1 MSESQDDIYNG
12 LLKKIEETE
21 RLIEECKKLSDI
33 SGKPKLQRKI
43 EAELKFLKR
52 LTKNRDKLKE
62 EHIRSSNI
70 YHLSAIVRCCA
81 EMQGVIKI
89 LETFSY
95 VIEEEGEMYELSL
108 TVDIVADYGKTWVKV
123 ATRNPFHLYQA
134 SVGHGKYGR
143 KSIVEQ
149 VEDMVDCAS
158 QNHHMFAAPKIIVRL
173 AAGVTKELKELLDEL
188 GVQVIGEIIS
198 PDCEE
203 NFNVMCNK
211 QIEFLDSLQNQL
223 TSLENIHLNI
233 NEDSEPSSSDTILI
247 DSNDESTFFNIQSIP
262 ANAALN
268 LDVSTFLAYVSN
280 MTNGHCHAKYKEK
293 LLMDLAEMERAHAV
307 KPVLDQ
313 LFQGRKLVCCETAH
327 RDFLE
332 ILSTVGGESEKQR
345 ASEMLNKVS
354 IVPDNPSPKA
364 VALEKTSKIKERSK
378 IVFGTGDSMKA
389 VTVSANLGFLRAAQ
403 SQGIKFVAFVHESRA
418 LTECKEL
425 KNTDSKC

>member
-1 MSESQDDIYNG
+1 MNESSEEIYNG
-12 LLKKIEETE
+12 LLAKIDETVK
-21 RLIEECKKLSDI
+21 LIEECRRLPDI
-33 SGKPKLQRKI
+33 SGKSKLQRKI

-52 LTKNRDKLKE
+52 LTKNRDKLKV

-70 YHLSAIVRCCA
+70 YHLSAIVRSCI
-81 EMQGVIKI
+81 EMQGVIKV

-95 VIEEEGEMYELSL
+95 VIEDEEEETYEVSL

-143 KSIVEQ
+143 KSIIEQ
-149 VEDMVDCAS
+149 IEDMIECAEH
-158 QNHHMFAAPKIIVRL
+158 NHHMFAAPNIVVRL

-188 GVQVIGEIIS
+188 GVQVIGEIVS
-198 PDCEE
+198 SDSEE
-203 NFNVMCNK
+203 NVNVTCNK
-211 QIEFLDSLQNQL
+211 QHELVDSLENQL

-233 NEDSEPSSSDTILI
+233 DEDSEPCSSDII
-247 DSNDESTFFNIQSIP
+247 SSESTEESSFFNLQSIP
-262 ANAALN
+262 SDAVLN

-293 LLMDLAEMERAHAV
+293 LLMDLAEMERAHPV

-332 ILSTVGGESEKQR
+332 ILSTVGGETEKQR
-345 ASEMLNKVS
+345 ASEMLGKVS
-354 IVPDNPSPKA
+354 VVSDNPSPKA
-364 VALEKTSKIKERSK
+364 LALEKTSKIKERSK

-425 KNTDSKC
+425 KNADDN

>member
-1 MSESQDDIYNG
+1 MNESPEEIYIG
-12 LLKKIEETE
+12 LLEKIDETE
-21 RLIEECKKLSDI
+21 KLIEECKRLPDI
-33 SGKPKLQRKI
+33 SGKSKLQRKI

-52 LTKNRDKLKE
+52 LTKNRDKLKV

-70 YHLSAIVRCCA
+70 YHLSAIVRSCI
-81 EMQGVIKI
+81 EMQGVIKV

-95 VIEEEGEMYELSL
+95 VIEDDEDEAYEVSL

-143 KSIVEQ
+143 KSITEQ
-149 VEDMVDCAS
+149 IEDMIECAE
-158 QNHHMFAAPKIIVRL
+158 QNHHMFAAPKIVVRL

-188 GVQVIGEIIS
+188 GAQVIGEIVS
-198 PDCEE
+198 SETEE
-203 NFNVMCNK
+203 NVNVTCDK
-211 QIEFLDSLQNQL
+211 QHDLVDSLENQL
-223 TSLENIHLNI
+223 TCLENIHLNI
-233 NEDSEPSSSDTILI
+233 DEDSEHCSSDII
-247 DSNDESTFFNIQSIP
+247 SSESNEESNFFNLQSIP
-262 ANAALN
+262 SEAVLN

-293 LLMDLAEMERAHAV
+293 LLMDLAEMERAHPV

-332 ILSTVGGESEKQR
+332 ILSTVGGETEKQR
-345 ASEMLNKVS
+345 ASEMLDKVS
-354 IVPDNPSPKA
+354 VIPDNPSPKA
-364 VALEKTSKIKERSK
+364 LALEKTSKIKERSK

-425 KNTDSKC
+425 KNADND

>member
-70 YHLSAIVRCCA
+70 YHLTAIVRCCA
-81 EMQGVIKI
+81 EMQGVIKV

-198 PDCEE
+198 PDCKE
-203 NFNVMCNK
+203 NFNDMCNK
-211 QIEFLDSLQNQL
+211 ESEFHDSLQNQL

-233 NEDSEPSSSDTILI
+233 NEDSEPSSSDTIII

-262 ANAALN
+262 ANATLN

-364 VALEKTSKIKERSK
+364 LALEKTSKIKERSK

-425 KNTDSKC
+425 KNDDSKC